1 VGLSKVRSIQVLR
14 AVAATAV
21 VVHHAIYVVAP
32 DTSARVGAAGVDLF
46 FVISGFIIATVANR
60 RSPSD
65 FLADRIWRIFP
76 LWLLVV
82 TPWLI
87 AKQPELP
94 AVLTSLTLWPV
105 FGNQIYAPTPGVG
118 WSLCFEML
126 FYGAFALALLGW
138 GRAVVCTFLAMLV
151 LGSLSDSA
159 VARYLGSP
167 LILEFLAGTFIA
179 RLRPPNRAALPLVI
193 AGFVWVA
200 VAPLEPF
207 APTEGPE
214 AFLRLAYWGIPA
226 ALIVYGARG
235 LEDRFAHKAF
245 DVPVLLGDASYS
257 IYLFHPFVVNIGV
270 GAAIAGSL
278 ILGLVAH
285 RVVERPLNELRRKW
299 RSGDRSLAMKPA

>member
-1 VGLSKVRSIQVLR
+1 M
-14 AVAATAV
+14 AATAV

-138 GRAVVCTFLAMLV
+138 GRAVLCTFLAMLV
-151 LGSLSDSA
+151 LGSFSDSA

-167 LILEFLAGTFIA
+167 LILEFLAGVAIA
-179 RLRPPNRAALPLVI
+179 RLGPPSRFALPLMLL
-193 AGFVWVA
+193 GLVWIA
-200 VAPLEPF
+200 VAPLDPF

-245 DVPVLLGDASYS
+245 DVPVKVGDASYS
-257 IYLFHPFVVNIGV
+257 IYLFHPFVMNLGI
-270 GAAIAGSL
+270 APAIILS
-278 ILGLVAH
+278 LGLGLLVH
-285 RVVERPLNELRRKW
+285 RLIERPLNELRRTW
-299 RSGDRSLAMKPA
+299 RSGARMPAIKPV

>member
-1 VGLSKVRSIQVLR
+1 M
-14 AVAATAV
+14 AATAV

-138 GRAVVCTFLAMLV
+138 GRAVLCTFLAMLV
-151 LGSLSDSA
+151 LGSFSDSA

-167 LILEFLAGTFIA
+167 LILEFLAGVAIA
-179 RLRPPNRAALPLVI
+179 RLGPPSRFALPLMLL
-193 AGFVWVA
+193 GLVWIA
-200 VAPLEPF
+200 VAPLDPF

-245 DVPVLLGDASYS
+245 DVPVKVGDASYS
-257 IYLFHPFVVNIGV
+257 IYLFHPFVMNLGI
-270 GAAIAGSL
+270 APAIILS
-278 ILGLVAH
+278 LGLGLLVH
-285 RVVERPLNELRRKW
+285 RLIERPLNELRRTW
-299 RSGDRSLAMKPA
+299 RSGARMPAIKPA

>member
-1 VGLSKVRSIQVLR
+1 
-14 AVAATAV
+14 VAATAV

-207 APTEGPE
+207 APTEGPRHSSGSPTG
-214 AFLRLAYWGIPA
+214 AFRRRSSSTAPA
-226 ALIVYGARG
+226 AWKTGSPTRRSTSRSSSATPPI
-235 LEDRFAHKAF
+235 
-245 DVPVLLGDASYS
+245 PS
-257 IYLFHPFVVNIGV
+257 ISSIP
-270 GAAIAGSL
+270 S
-278 ILGLVAH
+278 
-285 RVVERPLNELRRKW
+285 W
-299 RSGDRSLAMKPA
+299 